1 MRIALMAVLVAISTP
16 AFAGDATPKPQT
28 VDGQATQT
36 AAQPTTTEDPAE
48 RKICRRMEAS
58 ESRVAAKK
66 VCLTAEQWKQ
76 RDRENSNY

>member
-16 AFAGDATPKPQT
+16 AFAGDATPKSQT

-36 AAQPTTTEDPAE
+36 AAQPTTAENQAE
-48 RKICRRMEAS
+48 RKICRRIEAS

-76 RDRENSNY
+76 RDLENSSY

>member
-1 MRIALMAVLVAISTP
+1 MRIALMAVLAAVSTP
-16 AFAGDATPKPQT
+16 AFAGDGTPKAQT

-36 AAQPTTTEDPAE
+36 AAQPTTAEGPAE
-48 RKICRRMEAS
+48 RKICRRIEAS

-76 RDRENSNY
+76 RDRENSAY